1 MDGTDLGG
9 YPSRDHARDSVGMSE
24 TVLLAVHYQN
34 DNCHPR
40 GRVRLGLA
48 EADPRRDAVIAAA
61 RRLFA
66 AARAARVPIVHIR
79 YAWRA
84 DYRDVAMNAPVYR
97 QDAGLG
103 AWKDGEWGGDF
114 LEELR
119 PAPGEL
125 EITHA
130 RMSPF
135 YASRLEQVLALL
147 RPRRLLV
154 AGVST
159 TFAVE
164 STVRDATD
172 RGYEVLVAADACATG
187 DPAMHEASLEVMR
200 MLATIATADE
210 IAATLSPSP
219 QTSKDPK
226 PVDQ

>member
-1 MDGTDLGG
+1 
-9 YPSRDHARDSVGMSE
+9 MSE
-24 TVLLAVHYQN
+24 TVLLALHYQN

-66 AARAARVPIVHIR
+66 AVRAAGVPIVHVR
-79 YAWRA
+79 YAWSP
-84 DYRDVAMNAPVYR
+84 DYRDVALNAPVYR
-97 QDAGLG
+97 QHAALG
-103 AWKDGEWGGDF
+103 AWRDGEWGSQF
-114 LEELR
+114 LEELG
-119 PAPGEL
+119 PAAGEL
-125 EITHA
+125 EVTHA

-135 YASRLEQVLALL
+135 YASRLPQVLALL

-164 STVRDATD
+164 STVRDASD

-187 DPAMHEASLEVMR
+187 DPAMHEASLAVMR
-200 MLATIATADE
+200 LLATVATVDE
-210 IAATLSPSP
+210 IAAALSA
-219 QTSKDPK
+219 TR
-226 PVDQ
+226 

>member
-1 MDGTDLGG
+1 
-9 YPSRDHARDSVGMSE
+9 MSE
-24 TVLLAVHYQN
+24 AVLLAIHYQN
-34 DNCHPR
+34 DNCHAQ

-48 EADPRRDAVIAAA
+48 EADPRREGLIAAA

-66 AARAARVPIVHIR
+66 AARAARVPIVHVR
-79 YAWRA
+79 YAWSP

-97 QDAGLG
+97 QHAALG
-103 AWKDGEWGGDF
+103 AWKDGEWGGAF
-114 LEELR
+114 LDDLR
-119 PAPGEL
+119 PAPGEF

-147 RPRRLLV
+147 RPRRLIV

-187 DPAMHEASLEVMR
+187 DPAMHEASLEVMH
-200 MLATIATADE
+200 MLATIATVDE
-210 IAATLSPSP
+210 IAAALSR
-219 QTSKDPK
+219 
-226 PVDQ
+226 PVENARHEA